1 MADLVQR
8 SVWRSDDDLVLRR
21 YDLIMWSDV
30 VALEVLRQITAAQLT
45 RPQLMEL
52 LQFARTAQPS
62 KRYQVGKIRA
72 RVTTKELYLVV
83 Q

>member
-1 MADLVQR
+1 MCIRDRLI
-8 SVWRSDDDLVLRR
+8 LKR

-52 LQFARTAQPS
+52 LQFARTAQPN
-62 KRYQVGKIRA
+62 KCYQVGKIRA
-72 RVTTKELYLVV
+72 RVTTRELQLVM